1 MRFRRKFKQQV
12 LTAAEIE
19 RRLYGA
25 PLPEINKLPPAPSGG
40 ALEAKEIINKLQGT
54 NRKGTVMPD
63 LQTALKNAIETWEPS
78 PADKPFQTV
87 QQPEEKPMSN
97 KITFPIRNNVTRVVF
112 DYVKLH
118 PGTTTSAA
126 SRDLAKNGYKES
138 SVTSLMVQF
147 VKCGLAVRDNNHGYR
162 VVVDEYIPMK
172 SSMKR
177 KPLPKAPSKV
187 KAATTNDRKRPLTTA
202 PQSDGIAAL
211 QPEATAKRVTNI
223 LVFGKSPEEVIK
235 NMTVFQAKELYEYL
249 KKLFGG

>member
-1 MRFRRKFKQQV
+1 MRFRRAFRKEV

-25 PLPEINKLPPAPSGG
+25 PLPEINKLPPATSGG

-63 LQTALKNAIETWEPS
+63 LQSALKNAIESWEPT
-78 PADKPFQTV
+78 PTNKPVQSV
-87 QQPEEKPMSN
+87 QQPKEKTMSN
-97 KITFPIRNNVTRVVF
+97 KVTFPIKNNVTRVVF
-112 DYVKLH
+112 DYIKQH
-118 PGTTTSAA
+118 PGTTAA
-126 SRDLAKNGYKES
+126 AACKDLAKQGYKES
-138 SVTSLMVQF
+138 SVTALMAQF
-147 VKCGLAVRDNNHGYR
+147 VRADLAVRDGKFGYR

-172 SSMKR
+172 ASQKYNKKSIKVHSKI
-177 KPLPKAPSKV
+177 KPTKPAHVEPK
-187 KAATTNDRKRPLTTA
+187 
-202 PQSDGIAAL
+202 SDGIAAL

>member
-1 MRFRRKFKQQV
+1 MRFRRTFKQQV

-63 LQTALKNAIETWEPS
+63 LQSALKNAIETWEPT
-78 PADKPFQTV
+78 PTTTPIG
-87 QQPEEKPMSN
+87 QQLKEKLMS
-97 KITFPIRNNVTRVVF
+97 KKQSFEIKNNVTRVTF
-112 DYVKLH
+112 NYVKLH
-118 PGTTTSAA
+118 PGTTASAA
-126 SRDLAKNGYKES
+126 CKDLAKQGYKES
-138 SVTSLMVQF
+138 SVTALMAQF
-147 VKCGLAVRDNNHGYR
+147 VRSGLAVRDNNHGYR
-162 VVVDEYIPMK
+162 VVVDEYVPMK
-172 SSMKR
+172 ASQKYAK
-177 KPLPKAPSKV
+177 KPKVHTKIKPTKAERV
-187 KAATTNDRKRPLTTA
+187 E

-211 QPEATAKRVTNI
+211 QPEATAKRIVNTI
-223 LVFGKSPEEVIK
+223 VFGKTPEDVIK